1 MKWIRKFYV
10 CYRIYQYFGEYEYC
24 HTIIPLNKNE
34 KANIDTFEIKLNEI
48 GVTHK
53 ELISWSLIEE

>member
-1 MKWIRKFYV
+1 MRKFYV
-10 CYRIYQYFGEYEYC
+10 CYRIYQYCGEYEYH

-34 KANIDTFEIKLNEI
+34 KANIDTFETKLNEI
-48 GVTHK
+48 GVTNK